1 MFGWDDFGGDGKKMR
16 GKYQRKQLGNV
27 FGWKAKE
34 KKKTGEDRLF
44 SLWVHQIT
52 ISPKQS
58 ENKREN
64 FCAYE
69 KEYLVLDALL
79 LVLPSFFFFLL
90 RSTYFL
96 YSLCTYFLLLL
107 FFVFQLA
114 PAFLSTLLS
123 SSPFSSLPF
132 FFFFFLFLF
141 TCFCFLFSLLSL
153 SLSLSLSL
161 LFIFYFLFF

>member
-1 MFGWDDFGGDGKKMR
+1 MCLVGR
-16 GKYQRKQLGNV
+16 QRK
-27 FGWKAKE
+27 
-34 KKKTGEDRLF
+34 KKKLVGTDCFLF
-44 SLWVHQIT
+44 GSTKVQSLQNRVKTREKTFVHMKKNIW
-52 ISPKQS
+52 SLMLCYS
-58 ENKREN
+58 
-64 FCAYE
+64 FF
-69 KEYLVLDALL
+69 LL
-79 LVLPSFFFFLL
+79 FFFLL

-132 FFFFFLFLF
+132 FLFFFPFFIYLLLFPLF
-141 TCFCFLFSLLSL
+141 T
-153 SLSLSLSL
+153 SLSLSL